1 MEWVKEFNKF
11 DLYTKSTKVPDI
23 EALKPYYQVIAPSLG
38 KLPFAYSRLWW
49 TSISLA
55 SSPSEGSLLFAVLC
69 DAIKLVITND
79 TRY

>member
-23 EALKPYYQVIAPSLG
+23 EALKPYYQVTPPPPPPFG
-38 KLPFAYSRLWW
+38 KLSLANSRVWW

-55 SSPSEGSLLFAVLC
+55 SSPSEGSLLFTVLC
-69 DAIKLVITND
+69 DAINPVI
-79 TRY
+79 